1 MEYIDNTNNP
11 YGDRDVDIYDMM
23 DSDLDYLNG
32 TTLSSDNIEMVRRM
46 KKFVPEVDSQDK
58 K

>member
-46 KKFVPEVDSQDK
+46 KKFVPETDSQDK